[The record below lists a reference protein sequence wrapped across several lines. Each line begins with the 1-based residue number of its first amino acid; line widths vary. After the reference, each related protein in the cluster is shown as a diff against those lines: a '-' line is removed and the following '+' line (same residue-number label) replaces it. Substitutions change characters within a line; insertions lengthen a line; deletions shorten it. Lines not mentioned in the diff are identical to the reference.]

1 MSKDSIF
8 SIPLPTIRR
17 FPAYLRLLKDY
28 DAEGEEW
35 VSATKLAVSLRLK
48 PIQVRKDMACTGVE
62 GKPKI
67 GFEIAELIHAIE
79 HHLGWDNTTDAVL
92 IGAGNLGNA
101 LLGYKGFNNYG
112 LRIVAVHD
120 SDSGKVGKRVYGLTI
135 KPMDMIEETI
145 TRLGVNIAILTVPE
159 DNVQDVADRLV
170 EAGIKGIWNF
180 APKSLKLPESVI
192 VQRTDLATCFAELSS
207 RLNQVLV
214 RKKINSLHSEDY
226 E

>member
-1 MSKDSIF
+1 MKKEDTLA
-8 SIPLPTIRR
+8 IPLPTIRR

-28 DAEGEEW
+28 AADGEQW
-35 VSATKLAVSLRLK
+35 VSATRLAEKLRLK

-62 GKPKI
+62 GKPKV
-67 GFEIAELIHAIE
+67 GFEIAGLIQAIE

-101 LLGYKGFNNYG
+101 LLGYKGFRNYG

-120 SDSGKVGKRVYGLTI
+120 DDPAKIGRQVYGLTVKSMDDIEDTI
-135 KPMDMIEETI
+135 K
-145 TRLGVNIAILTVPE
+145 RLGINIAILTVPE
-159 DNVQDVADRLV
+159 DKVQEIADRLV
-170 EAGIKGIWNF
+170 EDGIKGLWNF
-180 APKSLKLPESVI
+180 APKNLTLPDSVV

-214 RKKINSLHSEDY
+214 RNKIDSL
-226 E
+226 

>member
-1 MSKDSIF
+1 MSKDSIL

-28 DAEGEEW
+28 ASEGEEW
-35 VSATKLAVSLRLK
+35 VSATRLASSLRLK

-67 GFEIAELIHAIE
+67 GFEISELIRAIE
-79 HHLGWDNTTDAVL
+79 HYLGWDNTTDAIL

-101 LLGYKGFNNYG
+101 LLGYKGFKNYG
-112 LRIVAVHD
+112 LQIVAVHD
-120 SDSGKVGKRVYGLTI
+120 TDPAKIGKKVYGLKI
-135 KPMDMIEETI
+135 QSMDKVEETI
-145 TRLGVNIAILTVPE
+145 ARLGVNIAILTVPE
-159 DNVQDVADRLV
+159 DFVQEIADRLV
-170 EAGIKGIWNF
+170 ATGITGIWNF
-180 APKSLKLPESVI
+180 APKNLKLPESIV

-214 RKKINSLHSEDY
+214 RKKIDNMHSE
-226 E
+226 EEV